1 MFQDSSGQISSVGY
15 SLVSMETDGSP
26 DTSSPLAEFLQA
38 RIERVV
44 QGLATGASTPDLTP
58 SRKAL
63 ERFLVALDEL
73 AAAAESLAAKVPT
86 QQSRDLIVLV
96 AGDEAFTQQIRDA
109 GVETLEIAAVDPE
122 ERSVLSALERRPSL
136 VVANGARG
144 AAALQRLRKL
154 QPRLPALLV
163 ASDAEAARLA
173 DQFAAEPVI
182 VLREPGAGELGLA
195 IRALVAAPGNAAVS
209 LAPSG
214 LLMEPRSYAHLAGL
228 LPRAL
233 ERTVQ
238 FDVGAAVISRPENEP
253 LVDVYAGSDSSQE
266 TVEWVRARAI
276 ALFRIVCGGAHAE
289 EQALSAERPHSHL
302 QSSMY
307 VPLASE
313 GRVVGLT
320 YLAAFRPDAFS
331 LEDERVLSELASHA
345 SGAYRRLEAS
355 VHRLR
360 LSPRQSQ
367 VLALIA
373 SGLSDKEVASRLG
386 LAHRTVRTH
395 VDRML
400 REHGLRSRTEAV
412 TAWLRGQQD

>member
-1 MFQDSSGQISSVGY
+1 
-15 SLVSMETDGSP
+15 METHGSP
-26 DTSSPLAEFLQA
+26 DSSSPLAEFLQA

-44 QGLATGASTPDLTP
+44 QGFTATSTPGVTP
-58 SRKAL
+58 SRRAL

-73 AAAAESLAAKVPT
+73 AAAADALGGPKGPSPEAS
-86 QQSRDLIVLV
+86 DLIVLV
-96 AGDEAFTQQIRDA
+96 AGDEAFAAQIRGA
-109 GVETLEIAAVDPE
+109 SLETLEIASVDAE
-122 ERSVLSALERRPSL
+122 ERSVLGALARRPSL
-136 VVANGARG
+136 VVASGASG
-144 AAALQRLRKL
+144 LEALQRLRKL
-154 QPRLPALLV
+154 QPHLPALVV
-163 ASDAEAARLA
+163 ASGAEAARLA
-173 DQFAAEPVI
+173 DQFASEPVI

-195 IRALVAAPGNAAVS
+195 IRALVAAPVKDGAVTS
-209 LAPSG
+209 FS

-233 ERTVQ
+233 ERTVH
-238 FDVGAAVISRPENEP
+238 FDVGAAVIARPDSEP
-253 LVDVYAGSDSSQE
+253 LVDVYAGSDCSQE
-266 TVEWVRARAI
+266 TAESVRSRAMT
-276 ALFRIVCGGAHAE
+276 LFRIVCGGAHAE
-289 EQALSAERPHSHL
+289 EQALAADRPDSHL

-331 LEDERVLSELASHA
+331 PEDERVLSELASHA

-395 VDRML
+395 VDRLL

>member
-1 MFQDSSGQISSVGY
+1 
-15 SLVSMETDGSP
+15 METNGSP
-26 DTSSPLAEFLQA
+26 DSSSPLAEFLQA

-44 QGLATGASTPDLTP
+44 QGFTATSTPGGTP
-58 SRKAL
+58 SRRAL

-73 AAAAESLAAKVPT
+73 AAAADALGGAKGRSPEA
-86 QQSRDLIVLV
+86 SDLIVLV
-96 AGDEAFTQQIRDA
+96 AGDEAFAAQIRGA
-109 GVETLEIAAVDPE
+109 SLETLEIASVDAE
-122 ERSVLSALERRPSL
+122 ERSVLGALARRPSL
-136 VVANGARG
+136 VVASGASG
-144 AAALQRLRKL
+144 LEALQRLRKL
-154 QPRLPALLV
+154 QPHLPALVV
-163 ASDAEAARLA
+163 ASGAEAARLA

-195 IRALVAAPGNAAVS
+195 IRALVAAPVKDGVAATS
-209 LAPSG
+209 SS

-233 ERTVQ
+233 ERTVH
-238 FDVGAAVISRPENEP
+238 FDVGAAVIARPDSDP
-253 LVDVYAGSDSSQE
+253 LVDVYAGSDCSEE
-266 TVEWVRARAI
+266 TAESVRSRAMT
-276 ALFRIVCGGAHAE
+276 LFRIVCGGAHAE
-289 EQALSAERPHSHL
+289 EQALAAERPDSHL

-331 LEDERVLSELASHA
+331 PEDEHVLSELASHA